1 MPLQSRA
8 QYLRSL
14 RGRSGLTQRE
24 LASILGLVAGVTV
37 SRHEA
42 ESTMPILLVAFGYQV
57 IFRAPIEQ
65 LFPGVY
71 EVVRQNIEDRLSEFE
86 TELQQSQV
94 KGRRAEM
101 IAQKLEWLWARRNLD
116 AAEFSE

>member
-1 MPLQSRA
+1 MP
-8 QYLRSL
+8 
-14 RGRSGLTQRE
+14 
-24 LASILGLVAGVTV
+24 V
-37 SRHEA
+37 
-42 ESTMPILLVAFGYQV
+42 LLVALGYQV

-86 TELQQSQV
+86 AELQQSSV
-94 KGRRAEM
+94 KGRKADT
-101 IAQKLEWLWARRNLD
+101 IAQKLEWLWARRNID

>member
-1 MPLQSRA
+1 M
-8 QYLRSL
+8 
-14 RGRSGLTQRE
+14 
-24 LASILGLVAGVTV
+24 
-37 SRHEA
+37 SRHERA
-42 ESTMPILLVAFGYQV
+42 STMPVLLVALGYQV

-86 TELQQSQV
+86 AELQQSSV
-94 KGRRAEM
+94 KGRKADT